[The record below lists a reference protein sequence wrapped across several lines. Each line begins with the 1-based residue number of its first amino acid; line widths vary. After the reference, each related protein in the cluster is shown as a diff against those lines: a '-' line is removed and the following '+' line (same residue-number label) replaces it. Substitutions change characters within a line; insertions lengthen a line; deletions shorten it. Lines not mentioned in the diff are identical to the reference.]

1 MQLPPNLMKLVANG
15 VAVVLRT
22 NGDLT
27 SIIGPVRAA
36 AAEFDPGAVIYAEET
51 MNEVISKSLA
61 ARRLSMILLGLF
73 SAIAL
78 ILSCV
83 GIYGVIS
90 YLVEERTHE
99 IGVRIALGA
108 ARGDVLRLILGRG
121 AMMAVLGIGTGAFLA
136 LGLTRLI
143 GSQLYGVTP
152 HDPLTFCGA
161 GFALMMVAM
170 AACYFPAKRATR
182 VDPLVALRY
191 E

>member
-1 MQLPPNLMKLVANG
+1 MQLPPALMQLAANG

-27 SIIGPVRAA
+27 SVIGPVRAA
-36 AAEFDPGAVIYAEET
+36 ATEFDPGAVIYAEET
-51 MNEVISKSLA
+51 MNEVISNSLA

-78 ILSCV
+78 ILSCL

-99 IGVRIALGA
+99 IGVRMALGA
-108 ARGDVLRLILGRG
+108 KRDDVLRLILGRG
-121 AMMAVLGIGTGAFLA
+121 ARMAVLGIGAGVFLA

-143 GSQLYGVTP
+143 SSQLYGVTP

-161 GFALMMVAM
+161 GCALMMAAM
-170 AACYFPAKRATR
+170 AACYVPAKRATR